1 MFLLRSYLVF
11 IVNLQLFT
19 AACCQSQTKLTFL
32 KLLFWSTFCIIMD
45 HKKLQVRYNN
55 AWFCK
60 YFTAEW
66 FWIFFL
72 YSLSFFF
79 KFYLKQANKFFQLID
94 YKYLYKLSIFI
105 ICFISLSSVLN
116 LFQLATLS
124 KAACFAWTPNNLA
137 VLTLTSL
144 LVINYFVLTFF

>member
-1 MFLLRSYLVF
+1 MHDSVNILQQSDFGFFF
-11 IVNLQLFT
+11 IF
-19 AACCQSQTKLTFL
+19 
-32 KLLFWSTFCIIMD
+32 
-45 HKKLQVRYNN
+45 
-55 AWFCK
+55 
-60 YFTAEW
+60 
-66 FWIFFL
+66 
-72 YSLSFFF
+72 SLFFF